1 MNLGTNMHKS
11 IATKETITLVT
22 VFLFLGGLLSAHTAM
37 AVSTGLDSAA
47 NEAYGGTPPMASIGS
62 QAGFAEFLGKTVG
75 TALSFIGVIFMLL
88 MIYGGFTWMVAR
100 GNEQEVGKAKEII
113 TGAVIGL
120 VIVMLAYAITKFI
133 GTSIAP

>member
-1 MNLGTNMHKS
+1 MHKS
-11 IATKETITLVT
+11 IATKKTITLVT
-22 VFLFLGGLLSAHTAM
+22 VFLFLAAIFSASAM
-37 AVSTGLDSAA
+37 DTGLEATA
-47 NEAYGGTPPMASIGS
+47 NSAYGGTPPMASIGN
-62 QAGFAEFLGKTVG
+62 QAGFADFLGKTVG
-75 TALSFIGVIFMLL
+75 TALSFIGIIFMLL

-120 VIVMLAYAITKFI
+120 AIVMLAYAITRFI